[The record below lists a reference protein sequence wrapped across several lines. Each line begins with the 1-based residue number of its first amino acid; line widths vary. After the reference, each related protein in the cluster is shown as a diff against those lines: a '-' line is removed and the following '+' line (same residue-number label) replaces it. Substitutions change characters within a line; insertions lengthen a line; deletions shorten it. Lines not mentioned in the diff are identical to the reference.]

1 MGKKILTEI
10 GQLIYNHPYISCS
23 LLVLFTPPFFPVLKY
38 FSPLLIS
45 TALFVVALVTL
56 GPHFES
62 SSEHADGKKAS
73 KVKISEDKAGVKED
87 VDGERQ
93 AKRQKSGW
101 MDKFKNEGKKS
112 GASLSDE
119 NVSILQ
125 EAFPKNSEE
134 KDLGTSNGNK
144 KEDASENV
152 LIPEGSVSGKHHELQ
167 DVTLLDSWNSGE
179 EYGIEYSDSKAD
191 RSFKDTRDLPHDIF
205 FPPPSL
211 TKIHDG
217 DLPFFED
224 VMPPPIEHD
233 MPPLV
238 TGPASI
244 TDPLLNDAASESDD
258 EFNDDDIE
266 YGEDVIPTAEDQMP
280 DHQQPGSPVR
290 QPADLEEHE
299 EIHDVPELEDFVPS
313 ETKVQES
320 PALAD
325 ASIPQ
330 VDSGNVDGDSKHNE
344 SDHST
349 TTELPVKTLENTDEP
364 PNDSET
370 ELSSK
375 DLHKEEN
382 QTDAPPPEN
391 DNVAAVESTEI
402 PETSTDQKVELGLDG
417 EGIDGASP
425 ESCRSSIVQA
435 AETCEIQPVPQA
447 A

>member
-1 MGKKILTEI
+1 MKMGKKILTEI

-23 LLVLFTPPFFPVLKY
+23 LLVLFTPPFFPVLKF

-62 SSEHADGKKAS
+62 SSEHADGKKTS
-73 KVKISEDKAGVKED
+73 KVKITEDKAGVKED

-101 MDKFKNEGKKS
+101 MDKFKNEGKTS
-112 GASLSDE
+112 GASLND
-119 NVSILQ
+119 LQ
-125 EAFPKNSEE
+125 QAFPKNSEE
-134 KDLGTSNGNK
+134 TDLGTSNGNQE
-144 KEDASENV
+144 EDASENA
-152 LIPEGSVSGKHHELQ
+152 LIPEGSVTEKHHELQ
-167 DVTLLDSWNSGE
+167 DATLLDPWNTVEG
-179 EYGIEYSDSKAD
+179 YGVEYSDSVGD
-191 RSFKDTRDLPHDIF
+191 RSFKHTRDLPHDIF

-244 TDPLLNDAASESDD
+244 TDPLLNDAGSESDD

-266 YGEDVIPTAEDQMP
+266 YGEDVIPTAEDQVP
-280 DHQQPGSPVR
+280 DNQQPGSAVG
-290 QPADLEEHE
+290 QTADLVEHE
-299 EIHDVPELEDFVPS
+299 EVHDVPELEDFVPS
-313 ETKVQES
+313 ESKVQES

-325 ASIPQ
+325 ASIAE
-330 VDSGNVDGDSKHNE
+330 VNSENADGDPKHNE
-344 SDHST
+344 AEHSIAPV
-349 TTELPVKTLENTDEP
+349 LPEKTLENADKP

-370 ELSSK
+370 EVSSK
-375 DLHKEEN
+375 DLLKGEN
-382 QTDAPPPEN
+382 PTDAPPEN
-391 DNVAAVESTEI
+391 EKAAAVE
-402 PETSTDQKVELGLDG
+402 STDQKVELGLDG
-417 EGIDGASP
+417 DGASS

-435 AETCEIQPVPQA
+435 AESCEIQPVPQA